1 METEDT
7 STPEMGIGKQEKS
20 KNFSAIVDLT
30 NKIEKWLCTVMTPV
44 GNLGCHVFD
53 VLYLIHI

>member
-1 METEDT
+1 
-7 STPEMGIGKQEKS
+7 MGIGKQEKS

-44 GNLGCHVFD
+44 GNLRCHVFD